1 MHSPNVILITTDQ
14 WPGYLM
20 GCAGHEI
27 IQTPTLDLLAQDG
40 IRFDQALSECP
51 VCIPARRTLMT
62 GLSPRSHGMRTYKT
76 RMPLSP
82 AWPTLPGCFRDGG
95 YQTGAV
101 GKLHLYPIRQRY
113 GFEEVVLSEEG
124 RMEDGILDDY
134 DIHLAERGFPGQ
146 NYTHGLGS
154 NSYEARAWHLPEDL
168 HVTNWA
174 TKNMVRMI
182 QRRDPSKPGF
192 WHLSYI
198 HPHPPLAPLATYLE
212 LYRDADIDVP
222 FMGDWVTHP
231 PPLKSIGTREARRAF
246 YALCTHID
254 HQIRLVIA
262 ALRQEGILQNTVI
275 AFSADHG
282 EMLGNHA
289 LWGKRSM
296 LAPSASI
303 PLILAGASDRI
314 RLAPERVDHR
324 LVLWQDIMPT
334 LLDLAGL
341 PIPSELDGRSAFS
354 DTPRSHAYCEYGED
368 TAATRMIRRDH
379 LKLIYEP
386 GLNRFLLF
394 DVVNDPLEMKN
405 LANLPA
411 HASSLKR
418 LQDLLRNELYGADLG
433 WLEGDQ
439 WRGAVSSSANL
450 TAAENC
456 LNLGN
461 QRSYLFPS
469 PCPPRSGY

>member
-1 MHSPNVILITTDQ
+1 MRTPNVILITADQ

-20 GCAGHEI
+20 GCAGHDI
-27 IQTPTLDLLAQDG
+27 IHTPTLDLLAQEG
-40 IRFDQALSECP
+40 VRFDQALSECP

-62 GLSPRSHGMRTYKT
+62 GLSPRSHGTRTYQT
-76 RMPLSP
+76 RLPLSP
-82 AWPTLPGCFRDGG
+82 AWPTLPDCFRANG

-124 RMEDGILDDY
+124 RMEDGLLDDY
-134 DIHLAERGFPGQ
+134 DIHLAERGFAGQ
-146 NYTHGLGS
+146 HYAHGLGS

-198 HPHPPLAPLATYLE
+198 HPHPPLAPLGAYLE
-212 LYRDADIDVP
+212 LYRDAEIDVP
-222 FMGDWVTHP
+222 FTGDWVTEAP
-231 PPLKSIGTREARRAF
+231 SLNPRGTREARRAF

-262 ALRQEGILQNTVI
+262 ALRQESILENTIIV
-275 AFSADHG
+275 FSADHG

-289 LWGKRSM
+289 RWGKRSM
-296 LAPSASI
+296 LAPSVSI
-303 PLILAGASDRI
+303 PLILAGGGSDRI
-314 RLAPERVDHR
+314 RLAPGRVDHR
-324 LVLWQDIMPT
+324 LVLWQDVMPT

-341 PIPSELDGRSAFS
+341 PIPSGIDGRSAFS
-354 DTPRSHAYCEYGED
+354 NTPRDHAYCEYGEEA
-368 TAATRMIRRDH
+368 TAQRMIQSDQ

-386 GLNRFLLF
+386 VSNRFLLF
-394 DVVNDPLEMKN
+394 DVVNDPREMKN
-405 LANLPA
+405 LATTPA
-411 HASSLKR
+411 YAASLQR
-418 LQDLLRNELYGADLG
+418 LQNLLRHELYGTDVD
-433 WLEGDQ
+433 WLEGDH
-439 WRGAVSSSANL
+439 WRGKPCSAGL
-450 TAAENC
+450 SAAENG

-461 QRSYLFPS
+461 QRSYLFPPPS
-469 PCPPRSGY
+469 PPRRDN